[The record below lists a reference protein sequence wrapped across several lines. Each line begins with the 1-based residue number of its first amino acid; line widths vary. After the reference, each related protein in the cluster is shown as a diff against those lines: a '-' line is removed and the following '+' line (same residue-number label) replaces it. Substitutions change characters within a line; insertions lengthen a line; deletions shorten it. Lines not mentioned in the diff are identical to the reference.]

1 MNARTE
7 LIEEVKKA
15 NSSIK
20 CALLEVCY
28 GIGFMKNG
36 NCYYFNEDEK
46 KYFLKCGYSN
56 EDLQKFY
63 SEIDFEYD
71 AGYGSQEL
79 EGTVWFNDGTWLE
92 RVEYDGSERW
102 KHKKLPEIPTEL
114 TK

>member
-20 CALLEVCY
+20 CALLED
-28 GIGFMKNG
+28 
-36 NCYYFNEDEK
+36 CYYFNEDKK

-92 RVEYDGSERW
+92 RGEYDGSEW
-102 KHKKLPEIPTEL
+102 WEHKKLPEIPTEL